1 MKWKEKKKKST
12 QKERWNC
19 CPLVR
24 IFFRWNS
31 SFSLIYRTHT
41 PSSKILW
48 EQRPVNCIISSH
60 LFQADFPFFIPQSIY
75 SAPVLLVGAVRLDLD
90 FIINIIYLLWLL
102 QWKWEKNKPR
112 SRNCNS
118 QFGRNLLI
126 YLLTHYRNAKMR
138 EWEKK
143 PTKFKLTERFNI

>member
-1 MKWKEKKKKST
+1 MKWKEEEKYTKRKVKLLST
-12 QKERWNC
+12 C
-19 CPLVR
+19 AD
-24 IFFRWNS
+24 FFRWNS

-102 QWKWEKNKPR
+102 QWKWEKISHDR
-112 SRNCNS
+112 
-118 QFGRNLLI
+118 GIVTANLDAT
-126 YLLTHYRNAKMR
+126 YLFTYWLTTAMQKCAN
-138 EWEKK
+138 EKK
-143 PTKFKLTERFNI
+143 SRPSSS